1 MVLLVPTAY
10 YWEINLAQEGNKVNQ
25 VVKNKCTASER
36 NEGELSRVEWMAG
49 VE

>member
-1 MVLLVPTAY
+1 MVLLVPAAY

-25 VVKNKCTASER
+25 MVRNRCTVSER
-36 NEGELSRVEWMAG
+36 NEGEVNRVEWMSG

>member
-1 MVLLVPTAY
+1 MVLLVPTAF

-25 VVKNKCTASER
+25 VVKNRCTASER